1 MSGLAAS
8 RYLAAD
14 IRQHDLSKRYGT
26 AADKTKT
33 AALAHL
39 YDEERG
45 RFVRTIT
52 VLPDGTI
59 TKDATLDMSIAGIFL
74 FGMLPADDPRVIA
87 TMAALE
93 SRLWVETAIG
103 GFARYENDYYFQ
115 QSQDIANVPRNPVV
129 VPTLWVA

>member
-1 MSGLAAS
+1 GVDLLQDRRVITASTAPAVWARLSAA
-8 RYLAAD
+8 RDFAAAFG
-14 IRQHDLSKRYGT
+14 QHDLSKRYGT
-26 AADKTKT
+26 AADEIKT
-33 AALAHL
+33 AALANL

-74 FGMLPADDPRVIA
+74 FGMLPADDPRVMA

-93 SRLWVETAIG
+93 ARLW
-103 GFARYENDYYFQ
+103 
-115 QSQDIANVPRNPVV
+115 
-129 VPTLWVA
+129 